1 MKNNLKVLTVA
12 VVTLVMIA
20 FTGCGKDE
28 EPVVPPPAP
37 AQENVNNTTPM
48 TKSEYEKYLSERYDY
63 YFDNET
69 IGAQYDMY
77 DIYDNDFSYKGTYD
91 EFISGY
97 NDFYTQDKAN
107 LEAFR
112 KDLEANVRRG
122 DAEVDKLNDEIMTS
136 LDKAILA
143 AEDYGKTF
151 TEKTKEYGTMA
162 KEEAIKGL
170 RDIGRIPYETRVELD
185 KLVDEAKDRLGID

>member
-1 MKNNLKVLTVA
+1 MKNKLKVLTVA
-12 VVTLVMIA
+12 AATLVMIA

-48 TKSEYEKYLSERYDY
+48 TKSEYEAYLTSRYDY